1 MKIKLLPTNEQEF
14 SKFFIFL
21 APLVFLL
28 AITVNLVRDFYFL
41 FSDAL
46 PHTRIFNYGVLDKI
60 SNQASYNLLLVFIFI
75 FSTVYLL
82 SKSIG
87 RKLILFPLFFL
98 SCLGILG
105 LESLEILLAFI
116 FPNNL
121 MLLGNSTFL
130 ILFKLLIM
138 VGLLGL
144 VFINLLAKKEAALFV
159 SSQFLVGS
167 MMFYSLS
174 LFVYQGDY
182 DVVADNFF
190 INSLYISSH
199 IYVGFSFVFLSIL
212 FFLIT
217 KGMNGTLY
225 SKTLSSITF
234 WGYMFLLPWTNY
246 KFYYGSVLPNW
257 IENVSLY
264 LSLGLLIP
272 LLSLLVNYQKT
283 VSTRQVENDLTYEL
297 VNASFAVFFITNI
310 FQVVSSFSNLI
321 PILSSTSFETAIR
334 YGYVY
339 SLILI
344 VVPFVYYLI
353 PRIFGRE
360 ILFTRMESASSFLLR
375 SVIPLTLFINGL
387 IGINSGYSWN
397 AGANAGN
404 PTIYGEGYLITWSLV
419 GTPYTVNLFLS
430 LLLLVSI
437 FLFGITTIRA
447 ISTGPITEIESVEL
461 VEEESNE

>member
-246 KFYYGSVLPNW
+246 KFHYGSVLPNW

-419 GTPYTVNLFLS
+419 GTPHTVNLFLS

-447 ISTGPITEIESVEL
+447 ISSGPITEIESVEL
-461 VEEESNE
+461 VEEDSNV

>member
-28 AITVNLVRDFYFL
+28 AITVNLIRDFYFL

-246 KFYYGSVLPNW
+246 KFHYGSVLPNW

-419 GTPYTVNLFLS
+419 GTPHTVNLFLS